1 MDLSYSI
8 MYKQGVTNVAAD
20 ALSRYPTTDT
30 VFAVSE
36 TTPVWLDRLVAGYS
50 EDSQASQLLQELV
63 LSNGTTNNY
72 SLHNGV
78 IKYKGRICVGNNQLA
93 QQHILQAMHSSGIGG
108 HSGVQ
113 ATYSRIKQLFAWPK
127 MKLSIQQ
134 YVKACPVCQKARIE
148 HVKTPGLLD
157 PLSVPNQPWT
167 VISLDF
173 IEGLAARY
181 NTILVVIDKFTK
193 YGHFL
198 PLAHPFTALQVAQLY
213 LSNIYKLHGLPP
225 TIISDR
231 DRIFTSTVWQE
242 LFKLTDTQLAMS
254 FHIILK
260 RMAKLKSLTS
270 VWRYS

>member
-1 MDLSYSI
+1 